1 MTYDQIVRESELDE
15 QDIVARLRYEWPL
28 MRRKI
33 IKARIPLVFHDF
45 IYKTRQHN
53 QYIVIA
59 VVTKQQI
66 KQTDPQ
72 ATIINACVRDTAYGK
87 EVTYVSTGDWERYN
101 QNDHGHLRTDVTRGQ
116 KLVQT
121 FSPHLISRYNERMGF
136 NLTGMPLIRKFV
148 MNDMINDGIDF
159 DDESNLLVTV
169 TRNGLLLGEA
179 IGGDFFRQ
187 HYRTFITRRMI
198 HETQVEK
205 LLTMEAL
212 GFDVGEIPDNKLLS
226 AENALHNVMLQ
237 PREVWER
244 KEKTFLPN
252 L

>member
-1 MTYDQIVRESELDE
+1 MNYDQIVRESELDL
-15 QDIVARLRYEWPL
+15 QDITIRMRYEWST

-33 IKARIPLVFHDF
+33 IKARIPLMMHLLN
-45 IYKTRQHN
+45 YTTHQHN
-53 QYIVIA
+53 DYIVIA
-59 VVTKQQI
+59 VVTKQQA
-66 KQTDPQ
+66 KLDDPC
-72 ATIINACVRDTAYGK
+72 ATLIPVCVRDTDHGK
-87 EVTYVSTGDWERYN
+87 ELTYVSENDWDRFS
-101 QNDHGHLRTDVTRGQ
+101 QNDHGHLHTALPKGR

-121 FSPHLISRYNERMGF
+121 FSPHLIGRYGERMGL

-159 DDESNLLVTV
+159 DDNSNLLVTV
-169 TRNGLLLGEA
+169 SRNGLLLGEA

-212 GFDVGEIPDNKLLS
+212 GFDVGEISGNKLLA
-226 AENALHNVMLQ
+226 AENALHNVMNQ
-237 PREVWER
+237 PQEIWNR